1 MRSRF
6 LSLGLVQKE
15 VMINKWDK
23 IEAFIQMPRGQEKKP
38 LMTHDPKDNL
48 ILKSVLPILS
58 GQAKWKWSQ
67 YTYDLGQDSEDQRCR
82 LTSCFSC

>member
-1 MRSRF
+1 MNMNFCCPIKGKFDVGQIMRSRF

-48 ILKSVLPILS
+48 ILKSVLPIFS
-58 GQAKWKWSQ
+58 GQAKWK
-67 YTYDLGQDSEDQRCR
+67 
-82 LTSCFSC
+82 